1 MILLPSLR
9 MRQRI
14 KQTTKPI
21 MQKETENDKKG
32 VDDYV
37 NYFQRQSNLID
48 QDNQRS
54 DRNASNAHESV
65 KGLIAHEMFL
75 TAILRV

>member
-1 MILLPSLR
+1 
-9 MRQRI
+9 
-14 KQTTKPI
+14 
-21 MQKETENDKKG
+21 MQKETENDKKESTH
-32 VDDYV
+32 VQDYV